1 MLVHHRLG
9 EPLSRHEPLSAKS
22 TEELVANRLDALH
35 SEKGVKESVQVEW
48 RGTPKSLPVIS
59 MPLSLLYYN
68 PDTHRIRAQRD
79 YNQAGNDAI
88 TNDPWGNEAQQYLNY
103 LLSAAPN
110 DPSKVDPAFEKLRDD
125 LETHGQKD
133 AGIITPSGILINGN
147 SRCAALREGNATQM
161 RVAVLPIDWSWPD
174 VSAVELELQMRK
186 DYRRDY
192 SFVNTLLALDEAI
205 SDVGSETAMKAFR
218 MQKTTFNRSVWILQT
233 MRELVDRSQTPDGAT
248 LNHRDFENDQGK
260 LEELY
265 RTYTA
270 TAKSDPAAAD
280 LLRESRLIG
289 LLLDKSKT
297 DMRLVTD
304 RFLADHLEKG
314 LLGSQFDVKP
324 SMTGATIPGLGRG
337 LPGESASL
345 QKARALVDSIAK
357 LKTALASGDHE
368 ARAKAQTQYGEIDKA
383 VENALDAAGKSA
395 RLKKTQQAAIDR
407 INDAA
412 DTLEQAVLEVGDAKS
427 KHALDETALDEAVTN
442 LKRSLSIFAGSIS
455 RLTSLPK
462 GSADWL
468 NALRT
473 IKDD

>member
-1 MLVHHRLG
+1 M
-9 EPLSRHEPLSAKS
+9 SRHEPLSAKS
-22 TEELVANRLDALH
+22 TEDLVASRLQALDD
-35 SEKGVKESVQVEW
+35 EKGTKETVQVEW
-48 RGTPKSLPVIS
+48 RGAPKSLPVIS

-79 YNQAGNDAI
+79 FDAAGNAAI
-88 TNDPWGNEAQQYLNY
+88 TADPWGTDAQQYLDY

-125 LETHGQKD
+125 LASYGQKD

-161 RVAVLPIDWSWPD
+161 RVAVLPADWSWPD
-174 VSAVELELQMRK
+174 VTAVELELQMRK

-205 SDVGSETAMKAFR
+205 ADVGSETAMKAFR

-233 MRELVDRSQTPDGAT
+233 MRDLVDRSASSGGSS
-248 LNHRDFENDQGK
+248 LNLRDFENDQGK

-265 RTYTA
+265 RTYSA

-280 LLRESRLIG
+280 LLRESRLVG

-304 RFLADHLEKG
+304 RFLTDYLDKSLVG
-314 LLGSQFDVKP
+314 TQFDMHP
-324 SMTGATIPGLGRG
+324 AEQGTAIPGLGRG
-337 LPGESASL
+337 LPSEPAGL
-345 QKARALVDSIAK
+345 QRAKKLVDAIAK
-357 LKTALASGDHE
+357 LKTDLASDDHE
-368 ARAKAQTQYGEIDKA
+368 TQVKAQSQFSVIDKA
-383 VENALDAAGKSA
+383 VESALDAAGKSA
-395 RLKKTQQAAIDR
+395 RLRKTQQAAIDK

-427 KHALDETALDEAVTN
+427 KHALDESALDEAVTN
-442 LKRSLSIFAGSIS
+442 LRRSLSMFAGSVS
-455 RLTSLPK
+455 RLATLPK
-462 GSADWL
+462 SSADWL
-468 NALRT
+468 SALRA

>member
-1 MLVHHRLG
+1 M
-9 EPLSRHEPLSAKS
+9 SRHEPLSAKS
-22 TEELVANRLDALH
+22 TEEIVASRLDALH
-35 SEKGVKESVQVEW
+35 GEKGIKESVQIEW
-48 RGTPKSLPVIS
+48 RGSPKSLPVIS
-59 MPLSLLYYN
+59 MPLNLLFYN

-79 YNQAGNDAI
+79 FDPVGNEAI
-88 TNDPWGNEAQQYLNY
+88 TNDPWGNEAQQYLDY

-110 DPSKVDPAFEKLRDD
+110 DPSKIDPAFEKLRDD
-125 LETHGQKD
+125 LATYGQKD

-161 RVAVLPIDWSWPD
+161 RVAVLPTDWSWQD

-205 SDVGSETAMKAFR
+205 ADVGSETAMKSFR

-233 MRELVDRSQTPDGAT
+233 MRDLVDRSRNSDGSS
-248 LNHRDFENDQGK
+248 LNLRDFENDQGK

-265 RTYTA
+265 RTYSA
-270 TAKSDPAAAD
+270 VAKSDPGAAD
-280 LLRESRLIG
+280 LLRESRLVG

-304 RFLADHLEKG
+304 RFLTDHLDRNLTG
-314 LLGSQFDVKP
+314 TDFDSQP
-324 SMTGATIPGLGRG
+324 TEQGAAIPGLGRG
-337 LPGESASL
+337 LPSEPPTL
-345 QKARALVDSIAK
+345 QKVKSLVDSIAK
-357 LKTALASGDHE
+357 LKTNLGSDDQE
-368 ARAKAQTQYGEIDKA
+368 TKSKAQSQYDQINKA
-383 VENALDAAGKSA
+383 VEAALDAAGKSA
-395 RLKKTQQAAIDR
+395 RLKKTQQAAIDK

-412 DTLEQAVLEVGDAKS
+412 DTLEAAVLEVGDAKS
-427 KHALDETALDEAVTN
+427 KHALDEAALDEAVTN
-442 LKRSLSIFAGSIS
+442 LRRSLSIFAGSLS

-468 NALRT
+468 NALRA

>member
-1 MLVHHRLG
+1 M
-9 EPLSRHEPLSAKS
+9 SRHEPLSAKS
-22 TEELVANRLDALH
+22 TEDLVATRVDALQE
-35 SEKGVKESVQVEW
+35 EKGIKESVQVEW
-48 RGTPKSLPVIS
+48 RGAPKSLPVIS

-79 YNQAGNDAI
+79 YDPIGNDAI
-88 TNDPWGNEAQQYLNY
+88 TADPWGTEAQQYLDY

-110 DPSKVDPAFEKLRDD
+110 DPSKIDPAFDKLRDD
-125 LETHGQKD
+125 LATYGQKD

-147 SRCAALREGNATQM
+147 SRCAALREGGATQM
-161 RVAVLPIDWSWPD
+161 RVAVLPTDWSWPD

-205 SDVGSETAMKAFR
+205 ADVGSETAMKSFR

-233 MRELVDRSQTPDGAT
+233 MRDLVDRSTTADGSS
-248 LNHRDFENDQGK
+248 LNLRDFENDQGK

-265 RTYTA
+265 RTYSS

-280 LLRESRLIG
+280 LLRESRLVS

-297 DMRLVTD
+297 DMRLVTE
-304 RFLADHLEKG
+304 RFLTDHLDKG
-314 LLGSQFDVKP
+314 LTDTPFDSQP
-324 SMTGATIPGLGRG
+324 TEQGTAIPGLGRG
-337 LPGESASL
+337 LPSEPPSL
-345 QKARALVDSIAK
+345 QKVKALVDSIAK
-357 LKTALASGDHE
+357 LKTGLASSDSE
-368 ARAKAQTQYGEIDKA
+368 IQSAARTQYGEIDKV
-383 VENALDAAGKSA
+383 VETALDAAGKSA
-395 RLKKTQQAAIDR
+395 RLKKTQQAAIDK

-427 KHALDETALDEAVTN
+427 KHALDESALDEAVTN
-442 LKRSLSIFAGSIS
+442 LRRSLSIFAGSIS
-455 RLTSLPK
+455 RLTALPK
-462 GSADWL
+462 ESADWL
-468 NALRT
+468 TAVRA